1 MRHLILLGMLCFA
14 WSARAELSIEITGAG
29 EHQTP
34 ISVVR
39 FSGDEK
45 AAESINTVVIND
57 LKRTGL
63 FKLVDP
69 AGRAPHETSEVK
81 YVEWDEIESLLI
93 GSIKPLDGG
102 TFAVKFRLL
111 DMVRR
116 TEMLSQVVTAKNDQV
131 RAIGHRIADLVYEKL
146 IGSPGVFSTR
156 IAYVNRDQGSY
167 RLVVAD
173 SDGYGEQALLTSR
186 DPLMSPAWSPDAKQ
200 IAYVS
205 FERQRA
211 MVFAQS
217 LSTRQRTL
225 LADFPGSNSAPAW
238 SPDGKRLA
246 LVLTRDDFSQL
257 YTVNAD
263 GSDLRRITYSESIDT
278 EPTFSP
284 DGKFLLFTSD
294 RGGSPQIYRVPV
306 EGGNAERLTYET
318 GNNFSPRFS
327 PDGKS
332 FVFSHFLGGMFFIA
346 VQDFESKQVQILT
359 SGGWE
364 KKPSFAPNGKLILF
378 ATEVQGRG
386 ILATVS
392 SDGRV
397 KQKMVA
403 QRGDI
408 REPTWG
414 PFPEKINMRTTK

>member
-1 MRHLILLGMLCFA
+1 MSRLLLFILLSVS
-14 WSARAELSIEITGAG
+14 WSAQAELSIEITGAG

-34 ISVVR
+34 ISIVR
-39 FSGDEK
+39 FDGDEK
-45 AAESINTVVIND
+45 VTQSINNVVAND
-57 LKRTGL
+57 LMRTGL
-63 FKLVDP
+63 FKLIDP
-69 AGRAPHETSEVK
+69 AGRLPHEPGEVK
-81 YVEWDEIESLLI
+81 YDEWPGVEALLI
-93 GSIKPLDGG
+93 GNVSALDGNNLK
-102 TFAVKFRLL
+102 VRFRLL

-116 TEMLSQVVTAKNDQV
+116 TELMSQVVTAKNEQV
-131 RAIGHRIADLVYEKL
+131 RAIAHRIADLIYNQL
-146 IGSPGVFSTR
+146 TGSPGVFSTR
-156 IAYVNRDQGSY
+156 IAYVNHDASSY

-173 SDGYGEQALLTSR
+173 SDGFGEQALLTSR
-186 DPLMSPAWSPDAKQ
+186 DPIMSPAWSPDGKQ

-205 FERQRA
+205 FEQQRA
-211 MVFAQS
+211 MVYVQS
-217 LSTRQRTL
+217 LSTRQRIL

-238 SPDGKRLA
+238 SPDGKQFA
-246 LVLTRDDFSQL
+246 VVLTRDDTSQL
-257 YTVNAD
+257 YLMKND
-263 GSDLRRITYSESIDT
+263 GSDLRRITYSDGIDT
-278 EPTFSP
+278 EPVFSP

-294 RGGSPQIYRVPV
+294 RGGSAQIYRVAV
-306 EGGNAERLTYET
+306 EGGFAERLTYES
-318 GNNFSPRFS
+318 GNSFSPRFS

-332 FVFSHFLGGMFFIA
+332 FVYTHFKGGAFFIA
-346 VQDFESKQVQILT
+346 VQDFESRQAQFLT

-378 ATEVQGRG
+378 ASEVQGRG

-414 PFPEKINMRTTK
+414 PFLNQ